1 MIFSDTGAVHHVYVH
16 PDALFGCSWC
26 PTQKN
31 VIATGC
37 KVSVSGRHALKER
50 IEAEM
55 SRFVSCHSLS
65 CFEPVCAN
73 RGYRISNRVL

>member
-1 MIFSDTGAVHHVYVH
+1 MIFDDTGAVHQVYLH

-37 KVSVSGRHALKER
+37 KVRPVR
-50 IEAEM
+50 M
-55 SRFVSCHSLS
+55 SETVM
-65 CFEPVCAN
+65 
-73 RGYRISNRVL
+73 